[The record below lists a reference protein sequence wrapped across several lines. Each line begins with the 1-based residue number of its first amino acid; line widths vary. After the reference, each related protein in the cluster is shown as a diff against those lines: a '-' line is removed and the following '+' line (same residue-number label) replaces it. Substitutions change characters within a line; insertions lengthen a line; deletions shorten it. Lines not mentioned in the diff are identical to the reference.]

1 MTDLLIPGLAII
13 IVILLI
19 VCITLLADIKVL
31 RNSLEITKKMYLS
44 EANKNIEKLADEVFR
59 DDMELLNR
67 LS

>member
-1 MTDLLIPGLAII
+1 MTDYLIPGLVII

-19 VCITLLADIKVL
+19 VCITLLADNKVL